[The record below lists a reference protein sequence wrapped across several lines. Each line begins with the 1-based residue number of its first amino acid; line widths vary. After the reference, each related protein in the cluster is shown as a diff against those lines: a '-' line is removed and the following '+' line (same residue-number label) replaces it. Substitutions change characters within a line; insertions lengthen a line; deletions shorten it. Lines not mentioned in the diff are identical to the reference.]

1 MLKGSAEGQNSDN
14 NFLCFLIKFQGKLK
28 KQMKEWEKVVV
39 GPFSWQEAI
48 NKDNG
53 SSSKNKD
60 VREDESMA
68 FTERLGETHLIV
80 ATLVATVSCAAGFTL
95 PGGYNDSDGM
105 AKLTK
110 QVAFKAFI
118 VTDTLAMMLSVSAV
132 FVYFVMSLHK
142 DEDIL
147 AKQLV
152 LGTCLTMSSVVLM
165 VVAFV
170 MGLSAVLPFSSG
182 LLLVVCTSGYLF
194 LIIVAFTLTC
204 PFRIRLKRKIK
215 TVLKITIK

>member
-48 NKDNG
+48 KKDNG
-53 SSSKNKD
+53 SSSKSKD

-68 FTERLGETHLIV
+68 FTVRLGETHLIV

-132 FVYFVMSLHK
+132 FVYFIMSLHK

-170 MGLSAVLPFSSG
+170 TGLVVVLPFDS
-182 LLLVVCTSGYLF
+182 LLWFVVCMLGGLYIPFVTSPQLTLF
-194 LIIVAFTLTC
+194 GSDFKKC
-204 PFRIRLKRKIK
+204 F
-215 TVLKITIK
+215 